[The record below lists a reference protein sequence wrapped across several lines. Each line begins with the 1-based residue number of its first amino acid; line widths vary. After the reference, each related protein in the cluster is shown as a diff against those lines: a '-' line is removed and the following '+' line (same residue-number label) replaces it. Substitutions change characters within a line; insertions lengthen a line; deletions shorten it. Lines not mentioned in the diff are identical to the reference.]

1 MRIGSVENRSRVSMA
16 SLFTFDPD
24 PPRVESPWLTPTD
37 SPKPS
42 STPQPNGRSDGSPT
56 GPPSGLLADYGVT
69 RLEAEPQE
77 GPTEY
82 KLHLLLR
89 PRRVYSSSSTGT
101 VIAGSQQHQQQP
113 RNQTLV
119 GEPKTSFAP
128 SHKARQNRLEHLTTQ
143 LLWRLQ

>member
-1 MRIGSVENRSRVSMA
+1 MA
-16 SLFTFDPD
+16 SLFTFVTDPD

-42 STPQPNGRSDGSPT
+42 SPRPESRRGIPLGT
-56 GPPSGLLADYGVT
+56 PPSGLLSDYGVT

-89 PRRVYSSSSTGT
+89 PRRVYSSSSTGN
-101 VIAGSQQHQQQP
+101 VVAGSQQGSQQP
-113 RNQTLV
+113 RSLSAPP
-119 GEPKTSFAP
+119 EPRNLFAP
-128 SHKARQNRLEHLTTQ
+128 THKARQNRLEHLTTQ
-143 LLWRLQ
+143 LLWRLQYVFPHAIHKSI